1 MSMKGIELI
10 SRWEKFLHALVAISL
25 LCISICILCYTAFN
39 TVFLLISGHEPIH
52 VFIMAIQ
59 DILLVIIVLELLWTV
74 VTYIRMESIPLE
86 PFLYVGIIS
95 SVRALVL
102 HGTKTI
108 EVTGEKLNLFEVI
121 LKPGLHVLEILIIA
135 FAIYIIRASKKFLV

>member
-1 MSMKGIELI
+1 MNKFFNYI
-10 SRWEKFLHALVAISL
+10 SQSEKIMHVLVAISL
-25 LCISICILCYTAFN
+25 LLVSAGILTYTFVNTISSIL
-39 TVFLLISGHEPIH
+39 SGHDPIH
-52 VFIMAIQ
+52 TFITAIQ
-59 DILLVIIVLELLWTV
+59 DVLLVIIVLELLWTV

-108 EVTGEKLNLFEVI
+108 ELVAEKQSIFEVI
-121 LKPGLHVLEILIIA
+121 LKPSLHVMEILIIA
-135 FAIYIIRASKKFLV
+135 IAIYIIRASKRFLV